1 MPLTHDEKNI
11 NMHGTKVK
19 LPSIAELTQTSLPIA
34 PTKASP
40 LQPPAMS
47 VEHVS
52 LENQRESV
60 AQMHLP
66 TPGPLP
72 PFPFYSYGPG
82 QPSASP
88 YYLHSYYQPVYYQ
101 SPVMNRAFG
110 APESKLVYSVPE
122 VINKSINKCH
132 RCGTTETPEWRS
144 GPNGLRTL
152 CNACGLFHAKLVKR
166 KGAAIAAEEVLNNKV
181 CKGKNGRRVSV
192 KKHALEES
200 KKRMREAQVTELAP
214 IPYMGAAPAPSV
226 SAGAMPSQP
235 PLEYVYQHQVF
246 HEGRSAPMYNNYP
259 RVALPHPVLLNP
271 FQSLPGIRN

>member
-1 MPLTHDEKNI
+1 M
-11 NMHGTKVK
+11 KVK

-34 PTKASP
+34 PPKASP
-40 LQPPAMS
+40 LQRPLMS
-47 VEHVS
+47 VEQTSPEFHRD
-52 LENQRESV
+52 QV
-60 AQMHLP
+60 AQLHLP
-66 TPGPLP
+66 TPAPLP
-72 PFPFYSYGPG
+72 LFQYYSYGAG
-82 QPSASP
+82 QSNPPAF
-88 YYLHSYYQPVYYQ
+88 YLHSYYQPVFYLP
-101 SPVMNRAFG
+101 PVVNRSFSVQ
-110 APESKLVYSVPE
+110 ESKLVYSVPE

-214 IPYMGAAPAPSV
+214 IPYLGAAPAPASTNPGIAPAQ
-226 SAGAMPSQP
+226 S
-235 PLEYVYQHQVF
+235 PLEYVYQHQGF
-246 HEGRSAPMYNNYP
+246 QEGPNGPLYNNYP
-259 RVALPHPVLLNP
+259 RVSLPPPMLLNP
-271 FQSLPGIRN
+271 FQPLPGIRN